1 MSRRILI
8 ALPVALAIGLAFSV
22 QSAMAIKVGDPGF
35 AAVQTSSK
43 PIVSEKLTGLFPATH
58 ASAQLIVPGGVN
70 MTPAQYRT
78 LALRSEGLDRLY
90 GSVNTVSSSR
100 PVASEISTGLRQPSS
115 HIEPVLVSNNDDGFN
130 WSDAGIGAGALFG
143 TMLLG
148 AAGALTLRRHRGTLA
163 H

>member
-1 MSRRILI
+1 MSRRILV
-8 ALPVALAIGLAFSV
+8 ALPLALIVGLAFSV

-35 AAVQTSSK
+35 AAVQNSSA
-43 PIVSEKLTGLFPATH
+43 PIVSEKTAGLVQATH
-58 ASAQLIVPGGVN
+58 AAPLV
-70 MTPAQYRT
+70 
-78 LALRSEGLDRLY
+78 SEKTAGLY
-90 GSVNTVSSSR
+90 QTSQPTSSS
-100 PVASEISTGLRQPSS
+100 PVIVSEKTTGLVQPFTHST
-115 HIEPVLVSNNDDGFN
+115 EPVVVSNNDDGFN